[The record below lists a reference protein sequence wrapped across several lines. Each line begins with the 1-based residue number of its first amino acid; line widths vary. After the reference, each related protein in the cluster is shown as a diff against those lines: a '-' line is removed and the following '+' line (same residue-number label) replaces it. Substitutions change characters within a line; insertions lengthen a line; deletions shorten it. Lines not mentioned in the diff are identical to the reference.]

1 MPGDPNPEGAWKKV
15 NRLTS
20 EQNEWS
26 VNSKFQIPDL
36 KVGTLD
42 SLVSL
47 SDDLAKHDALAESVT
62 RKVAQCLADVIDTD
76 KKDQFEANLKVN
88 NKPLSTYMSRF
99 QWDVARFPVRQSI
112 RALAEMI
119 AKQLS
124 QIDGDL
130 KTKSTTYNAAK
141 ANLMSLER
149 KQIGSLLARN
159 LSDIVKKED
168 VVVNSEYLT
177 TLIVVVPKSLYREW
191 DQKYE
196 KLADMVVPRSSK
208 RIHEDAEYGLFTVSL
223 FKKVVDEYKLHARE
237 NKFIVRDF
245 VFDQLSIEAERQELA
260 KLETDVK
267 RQYPGLVQWLK
278 ANFGEAFSQ
287 WMHIKALRVFVES
300 VLRYGLPVNFQALV
314 MKPNKKCQKRLRES
328 LEQMYGGGEV
338 TDGKAEVLEI
348 PGISIGQQEYY
359 PYVYFPI
366 KLNLLET
373 Y

>member
-1 MPGDPNPEGAWKKV
+1 
-15 NRLTS
+15 
-20 EQNEWS
+20 
-26 VNSKFQIPDL
+26 
-36 KVGTLD
+36 
-42 SLVSL
+42 
-47 SDDLAKHDALAESVT
+47 
-62 RKVAQCLADVIDTD
+62 
-76 KKDQFEANLKVN
+76 
-88 NKPLSTYMSRF
+88 
-99 QWDVARFPVRQSI
+99 
-112 RALAEMI
+112 MI

-314 MKPNKKCQKRLRES
+314 MKVGCKTTIVWLSVQ
-328 LEQMYGGGEV
+328 
-338 TDGKAEVLEI
+338 
-348 PGISIGQQEYY
+348 
-359 PYVYFPI
+359 
-366 KLNLLET
+366 
-373 Y
+373 